1 MVEIEPKLQSIFR
14 KVLRDD
20 AFVLERDLTAE
31 DVEGWDS
38 LSHLQLIM
46 RTEKEFLV
54 KFTASEATTLPNI
67 GALVDLIRAKIPS

>member
-14 KVLRDD
+14 KVLRNDD
-20 AFVLERDLTAE
+20 FVLERNLTAE

-46 RTEKEFLV
+46 RTEKEFTV
-54 KFTASEATTLPNI
+54 RFTASEATSLPNI
-67 GALVDLIRAKIPS
+67 GALVDLIRAKLPA